1 VTKIEFRALLA
12 ILFVVVVVALYLV
25 HFATMELPEMAVLYI
40 QWWRSQPLGTLQQL
54 ALQYGTPIHVVWL
67 LSLVGLALFWS
78 PARYVF
84 LLCFMIVI
92 FREALS
98 PAPVVIPSEF
108 VVLDNIIAVLSGMV
122 LLAMYSKPINEM
134 FVVNPFKR

>member
-1 VTKIEFRALLA
+1 MTKTAFRLLLA
-12 ILFVVVVVALYLV
+12 ILFVSVVIALYLV
-25 HFATMELPEMAVLYI
+25 HFATLEFPEMAVLYI
-40 QWWRSQPLGTLQQL
+40 QWWRSQPLSTLQQL
-54 ALQYGTPIHVVWL
+54 ALQYGTPIHVAWL
-67 LSLVGLALFWS
+67 LSLVGLALLWS

-84 LLCFMIVI
+84 LLCVAVVI

-98 PAPVVIPSEF
+98 SAPVVTPSEF

-122 LLAMYSKPINEM
+122 LLAMYSKPLNAM